1 MFSTVKKKS
10 KPYCSS
16 SPVLRTSFARVLA
29 RQRQPHSQSLTTA
42 HATLQRPA
50 RRAVLENLYGSVGA
64 EGFQGPGL
72 QQLAPPEEP
81 DSLTHSQPWKGCSAL
96 WELPALPH
104 MWRDP
109 RESWQLWWD
118 GQVSDYR
125 SHRRY
130 LPGHIWA
137 PLKWWWEE
145 NRRQSRLQFSL
156 AGLYVKGTSP
166 A

>member
-10 KPYCSS
+10 KPYCFN
-16 SPVLRTSFARVLA
+16 SPVLRASFARVLA
-29 RQRQPHSQSLTTA
+29 RQTQPHSQSLTTT
-42 HATLQRPA
+42 HATLLRPA
-50 RRAVLENLYGSVGA
+50 RRAVLENLYGSMGA

-72 QQLAPPEEP
+72 QQPA
-81 DSLTHSQPWKGCSAL
+81 DSLTHSQPRKGCSAL

-109 RESWQLWWD
+109 LESWQLWWD

-137 PLKWWWEE
+137 PLKWWWKE
-145 NRRQSRLQFSL
+145 NKQETKQIAILSGRALCKRYL
-156 AGLYVKGTSP
+156 ARVIH
-166 A
+166 